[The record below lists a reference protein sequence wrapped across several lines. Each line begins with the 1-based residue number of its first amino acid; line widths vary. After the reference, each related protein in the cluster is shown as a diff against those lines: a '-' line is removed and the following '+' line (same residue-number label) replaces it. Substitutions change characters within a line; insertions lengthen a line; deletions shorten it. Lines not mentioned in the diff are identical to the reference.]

1 MDDKAINRHYG
12 ISGILDSIMR
22 GLESSGKDL
31 HALKI
36 DDLAP
41 IDEFHTRGKESTIEI
56 AHLAQIQPNQ
66 LLLCCQVLKI

>member
-1 MDDKAINRHYG
+1 MDEKAINKHYG
-12 ISGILDSIMR
+12 VSGILNSIIH

-31 HALKI
+31 HALNL

-56 AHLAQIQPNQ
+56 ADLA
-66 LLLCCQVLKI
+66 